1 MDGNWLKQ
9 VKGLLVERSQQI
21 ERRAGSATSIAPL
34 AEVPNHSEF
43 VDIAQTLEQLGRDTS
58 LAEQDRKEWIS
69 IQRALNK
76 MSQGSFGI
84 CEECD
89 EEIPRKRLLVLPEA
103 RYCADCQAIQERQSA
118 KLFQGR
124 LAS

>member
-9 VKGLLVERSQQI
+9 IKGLLVERSLQI
-21 ERRAGSATSIAPL
+21 ERRVGSASSIAPL
-34 AEVPNHSEF
+34 AEVPTHSEF

-58 LAEQDRKEWIS
+58 LAEQDRREWIS

-76 MSQGSFGI
+76 ISHGSFGV

-89 EEIPRKRLLVLPEA
+89 EEIPKKRILVLPEA
-103 RYCADCQAIQERQSA
+103 RYCADCQAREERQHA
-118 KLFQGR
+118 KMFQGR